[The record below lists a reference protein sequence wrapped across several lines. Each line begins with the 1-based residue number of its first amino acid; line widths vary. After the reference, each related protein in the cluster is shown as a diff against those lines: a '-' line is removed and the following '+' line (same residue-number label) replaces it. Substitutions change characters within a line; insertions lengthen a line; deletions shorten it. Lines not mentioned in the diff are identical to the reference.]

1 MKTKMGGVEGQSEGG
16 QEEGD
21 ICIHVVDSLHYT
33 AETNR
38 TL

>member
-16 QEEGD
+16 QEGRD
-21 ICIHVVDSLHYT
+21 ICLHVADSLNYT